1 MCLMEIFLQGL
12 DTTFLLHYY
21 CTVFMTGLIWTIQ
34 LVHYPSFG
42 FVKEERYREFQHFH
56 MRRITY
62 IVGPLMILEVL
73 TGALIMFKNYQN
85 TPYVIAAILLALI
98 WLNTAFLNVP
108 IHNQLMSK
116 GDEGLFKKLV
126 LSNWPRTIL
135 WTVRSLILTYIY
147 LTNSLNS

>member
-1 MCLMEIFLQGL
+1 MNVLIQGL
-12 DTTFLLHYY
+12 DITFLFHFY

-34 LVHYPSFG
+34 IVHYPSFG

-56 MRRITY
+56 MRRITF
-62 IVGPLMILEVL
+62 IVGPLMLIELL
-73 TGALIMFKNYQN
+73 TGALILFKNYQHI
-85 TPYVIAAILLALI
+85 PYVVSVVLLALI
-98 WLNTAFLNVP
+98 WLNTAILNVP
-108 IHNQLMSK
+108 IHNKLLSE

-135 WTVRSLILTYIY
+135 WSVRSLILSYIY

>member
-1 MCLMEIFLQGL
+1 MCLMNVLIQGL
-12 DTTFLLHYY
+12 DITFLFHFY

-34 LVHYPSFG
+34 IVHYPSFG

-56 MRRITY
+56 MRRITF
-62 IVGPLMILEVL
+62 IVGPLMLIELL
-73 TGALIMFKNYQN
+73 TGALILFKNYQHI
-85 TPYVIAAILLALI
+85 PFVVSVVLLALI
-98 WLNTAFLNVP
+98 WLNTAILNVP
-108 IHNQLMSK
+108 IHNKLLSE

-135 WTVRSLILTYIY
+135 WSVRSLILSYIY

>member
-1 MCLMEIFLQGL
+1 MEVLVQGL
-12 DTTFLLHYY
+12 DITFLFHFY

-34 LVHYPSFG
+34 IVHYPSFG
-42 FVKEERYREFQHFH
+42 FVKEDRYREFQHFH

-62 IVGPLMILEVL
+62 IVAPLMLIELF
-73 TGALIMFKNYQN
+73 TGALVLYKNYQHSLFV
-85 TPYVIAAILLALI
+85 TSIILLALI

-108 IHNQLMSK
+108 IHNKLISK

-135 WTVRSLILTYIY
+135 WSIRSFILSYVY